1 MSESNERLEQL
12 IGRKLDGELLADES
26 LELDK
31 YLIRDPAARKCLE
44 DSQKIDAL
52 AATFLNE
59 VCGEFDESSSS
70 VQVAAARPRRRWAWV
85 GRFSPA
91 AAACLAMLFLWPV
104 LFSDPA
110 DESDDG
116 RQVLGP
122 IADSP
127 AARIS
132 SRAVHPLTSAR
143 LAGNREPS
151 EPPVPKWQTGRQV
164 DVYGVLDEATD
175 KLYLLEVEHM
185 TSAQRRNPSRRRTPR
200 AGGARLVSGEM

>member
-1 MSESNERLEQL
+1 MRESNGRLEQL

-59 VCGEFDESSSS
+59 VCGESGESFSG
-70 VQVAAARPRRRWAWV
+70 VQVAAVRPKRRWAWV
-85 GRFSPA
+85 GRVSPA

-104 LFSDPA
+104 FFPDPA
-110 DESDDG
+110 DDSGDAG
-116 RQVLGP
+116 QVLQP
-122 IADSP
+122 ITNSRS
-127 AARIS
+127 ARIS
-132 SRAVHPLTSAR
+132 SRPVHPLTSAR

-151 EPPVPKWQTGRQV
+151 EPPVPRWQTGRQV

-175 KLYLLEVEHM
+175 KLYLLEVEHT
-185 TSAQRRNPSRRRTPR
+185 TSAQRRNQLRRPTASTR
-200 AGGARLVSGEM
+200 GARLVSGEL

>member
-44 DSQKIDAL
+44 DSEKIDAL

-59 VCGEFDESSSS
+59 VCGEFDESSAD
-70 VQVAAARPRRRWAWV
+70 VQVTAVPPRKRWRWV
-85 GRFSPA
+85 GTLPPA

-104 LFSDPA
+104 LFSEPV
-110 DESDDG
+110 DDSRDVG
-116 RQVLGP
+116 QVPQP
-122 IADSP
+122 IVSRP
-127 AARIS
+127 VARIS
-132 SRAVHPLTSAR
+132 SRPVHPLTSAR

-151 EPPVPKWQTGRQV
+151 EPPVPRWRTGRQV

-185 TSAQRRNPSRRRTPR
+185 TSAQRRNPLRRRSPS